1 MLISKKR
8 LAVVFSGAAVTMLAA
23 GAMVAGIVSAQTP
36 SAEDDG
42 AASSTA
48 TTAES
53 SAPASFEERVATILG
68 VEASDLERA
77 IEQVKSE
84 IEAEEMQ
91 SKLASLV
98 SEGDITQAQSDEISA
113 WYASKP
119 DVTFNEEA
127 FEGKSKGKGDYW
139 MMGDFDDYDV
149 EGHLGKLVE
158 FGVISQEDADALQTW
173 YDTMPSVLDEL
184 ESREKERHHVWGG
197 KKRGDKDGW
206 GIDFERVKECLSDG
220 TDGDDED
227 DEDEDSDEEDSEES
241 SDSDSATS

>member
-8 LAVVFSGAAVTMLAA
+8 LAVVFGGAAVTMLAA

-36 SAEDDG
+36 SDESG

-48 TTAES
+48 TADS
-53 SAPASFEERVATILG
+53 SAPASFEERVAAVLG
-68 VEASDLERA
+68 IEASELERA
-77 IEQVKSE
+77 IEQVKGE

-98 SEGDITQAQSDEISA
+98 SEGVITQAQSDEISA

-127 FEGKSKGKGDYW
+127 FEGKGKDKGDYW
-139 MMGDFDDYDV
+139 MMGEMIDGFDAYSV
-149 EGHLGKLVE
+149 EGHLSKMVE
-158 FGVISQEDADALQTW
+158 FGVISDEDATALQDW
-173 YDTMPSVLDEL
+173 YSTMPSVLDEL
-184 ESREKERHHVWGG
+184 ESRESGRHHGWEG
-197 KKRGDKDGW
+197 KKHGDKGDW
-206 GIDFERVKECLSDG
+206 DIDFERVKECLSEVA
-220 TDGDDED
+220 DDE
-227 DEDEDSDEEDSEES
+227 EDSDDDEEEDSEET

>member
-8 LAVVFSGAAVTMLAA
+8 LAVVLSGAAVTMLAA

-36 SAEDDG
+36 SAEDG

-77 IEQVKSE
+77 IEQVKGE

-149 EGHLGKLVE
+149 EGHLDKLVE
-158 FGVISQEDADALQTW
+158 FGVISQEDSDALQTW

-184 ESREKERHHVWGG
+184 ESREKERHHGWGG

-220 TDGDDED
+220 ADGEEDED
-227 DEDEDSDEEDSEES
+227 DEDSDEEDSEES
-241 SDSDSATS
+241 SDLDSATS

>member
-36 SAEDDG
+36 SAEDG
-42 AASSTA
+42 AASSTT

-53 SAPASFEERVATILG
+53 SAPASFEERVAAILG
-68 VEASDLERA
+68 IEASDLERA

-91 SKLASLV
+91 AKLASLV

-127 FEGKSKGKGDYW
+127 FEGKIKGKGDYW

-158 FGVISQEDADALQTW
+158 FGVISQEDSDALQTW

-184 ESREKERHHVWGG
+184 ESREKERHHGWGG

-220 TDGDDED
+220 IDGDDDED
-227 DEDEDSDEEDSEES
+227 DEDSDEEDSEES
-241 SDSDSATS
+241 SDSDSTTS

>member
-36 SAEDDG
+36 SAEDS

-53 SAPASFEERVATILG
+53 SAPASFEERVAAILG
-68 VEASDLERA
+68 IEASDLERA

-91 SKLASLV
+91 AKLASLV

-119 DVTFNEEA
+119 DVTFNEDA
-127 FEGKSKGKGDYW
+127 FEGKVKGKGDYW
-139 MMGDFDDYDV
+139 MMGGFDDYDV
-149 EGHLGKLVE
+149 VGHLDKLVE
-158 FGVISQEDADALQTW
+158 FGVISQEDADALQAW

-184 ESREKERHHVWGG
+184 ESREKERHHGWGG
-197 KKRGDKDGW
+197 KKRGDKDSW

-220 TDGDDED
+220 ADDE
-227 DEDEDSDEEDSEES
+227 EDEDSDEEDSEES